1 MHALAIAKFIGKKQ
15 TEAKNLLKILWK
27 KSASTSGWEQ
37 EELERAWLLYAD
49 SFIAIQKYDQA
60 EEVLKKCLKQ
70 NKSCGRQSY
79 DLCNLLLRQGGR
91 VHGAH

>member
-1 MHALAIAKFIGKKQ
+1 MLALAISKFIAKKQ

-27 KSASTSGWEQ
+27 RPIPPNGWEA

-60 EEVLKKCLKQ
+60 EEVLKKCLQ
-70 NKSCGRQSY
+70 
-79 DLCNLLLRQGGR
+79 
-91 VHGAH
+91 